1 MAHVR
6 GVHEVRGLQM
16 QRVTGFKADPGKL
29 TAKLA
34 RLDHQRTL
42 LSRQLA
48 VWTEKQ
54 QATKSRLAVLD
65 KQMAHIGRLIREVVG
80 RPRKGGHGRHG
91 RALAAEPPIGNGA
104 SAARHRDMSLEY

>member
-29 TAKLA
+29 TAKLS
-34 RLDHQRTL
+34 RLDHQRTWH
-42 LSRQLA
+42 SRQLA

-54 QATKSRLAVLD
+54 KVTKNRLAILE
-65 KQMAHIGRLIREVVG
+65 KQMAQIGRLIRELVA
-80 RPRKGGHGRHG
+80 RPRKGNQGKDT
-91 RALAAEPPIGNGA
+91 RALGTEPQPGNGA
-104 SAARHRDMSLEY
+104 STARHRDMSLEY